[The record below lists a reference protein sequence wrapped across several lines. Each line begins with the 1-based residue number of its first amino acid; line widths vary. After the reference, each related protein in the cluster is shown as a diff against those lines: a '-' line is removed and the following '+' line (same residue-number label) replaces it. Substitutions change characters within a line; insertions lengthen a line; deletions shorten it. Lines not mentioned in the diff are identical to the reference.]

1 MTPRQFLPAPPPTP
15 PLRPVFG
22 VVLQSNQNH
31 RRAPLSRPSLPFSL
45 SFGLPPKTAVPGSCT
60 HAHSA
65 QTHSATHPS
74 GARTHSH
81 TRTQTRART
90 PRRRLPLY
98 ISNSPVQSA
107 CSLSIIHA
115 ALEDG
120 AAGAASAVI
129 SSPSPNLTKHRM
141 MLPRDSAPF
150 AATNYFPGV
159 AY

>member
-1 MTPRQFLPAPPPTP
+1 MCILAYINYFT
-15 PLRPVFG
+15 
-22 VVLQSNQNH
+22 
-31 RRAPLSRPSLPFSL
+31 SLLFSL
-45 SFGLPPKTAVPGSCT
+45 SLGLPPKTAVPGSCT

-81 TRTQTRART
+81 TRTQKRAHT
-90 PRRRLPLY
+90 PRRRRRRRLPLY
-98 ISNSPVQSA
+98 ISNSSVQSA

-115 ALEDG
+115 ALEDR
-120 AAGAASAVI
+120 AAGATSAVI
-129 SSPSPNLTKHRM
+129 SSPSPNLTKHKM

>member
-1 MTPRQFLPAPPPTP
+1 MLFRSAPPTSPA
-15 PLRPVFG
+15 PVFG

-65 QTHSATHPS
+65 QPHSATRPS

-90 PRRRLPLY
+90 RRRRRLPLY

-115 ALEDG
+115 TLEDG
-120 AAGAASAVI
+120 AAGAASTVI
-129 SSPSPNLTKHRM
+129 SSPSPNQTKHKM